1 MIPVYLK
8 SVMKS
13 PNRLPVGT
21 NPRGKPKGGNGA
33 TRKIPK
39 KIDRK
44 EKAKFTRE
52 ELKQLKEKYGKK
64 FRIRTIKLYLWEMP
78 QIKISVIQFI
88 VQRAYIG
95 KKLIAQANHPELP
108 KRGIFGNRLRS
119 WIISLRNG
127 FAGSC
132 DKVSKHIEDLT
143 GESFSQQ
150 AIKDCVHRTGEELEL
165 GYNDLESELREA
177 KVVGSDETGWKIN
190 GIHYYLWLICTV
202 NIVFITIE
210 KSRGR
215 KVMIKIFGTEF
226 EGTIISDCLAV
237 YRGFAKHFQKC
248 WAHLLRKTHHLTEQY
263 PRRDIVKLHRW
274 LTNLFNEMSNF
285 LEEDPPP
292 DQREMKYKSFN
303 RKLKKIMNYPWR
315 SDEAKGI
322 IKNWLRKYDG
332 DWLTAILI
340 PGAKLTNNDTER
352 KIRKVIPTR
361 KLLGCHRT
369 KEGAK
374 YFAITES
381 LRQTWK
387 LRGLSPYQEMI
398 NKFREINAASD
409 L

>member
-1 MIPVYLK
+1 
-8 SVMKS
+8 
-13 PNRLPVGT
+13 
-21 NPRGKPKGGNGA
+21 
-33 TRKIPK
+33 
-39 KIDRK
+39 
-44 EKAKFTRE
+44 
-52 ELKQLKEKYGKK
+52 
-64 FRIRTIKLYLWEMP
+64 
-78 QIKISVIQFI
+78 
-88 VQRAYIG
+88 
-95 KKLIAQANHPELP
+95 
-108 KRGIFGNRLRS
+108 
-119 WIISLRNG
+119 
-127 FAGSC
+127 
-132 DKVSKHIEDLT
+132 
-143 GESFSQQ
+143 
-150 AIKDCVHRTGEELEL
+150 
-165 GYNDLESELREA
+165 
-177 KVVGSDETGWKIN
+177 
-190 GIHYYLWLICTV
+190 
-202 NIVFITIE
+202 
-210 KSRGR
+210 
-215 KVMIKIFGTEF
+215 
-226 EGTIISDCLAV
+226 
-237 YRGFAKHFQKC
+237 
-248 WAHLLRKTHHLTEQY
+248 
-263 PRRDIVKLHRW
+263 
-274 LTNLFNEMSNF
+274 MSNF